1 MVSMN
6 KILTVVIFTAVI
18 SIPMSLGLQEAFAGT
33 AVDIEPVGTITIL
46 ATCGT
51 DATGTIA
58 YTSLNVGSTTNNA
71 NEQIIVIENTGN
83 RNVDVIVS
91 ATDWTNQASP
101 FQQIMLAGVTHY
113 SIVDDTAYGT
123 QTTMLKTGV
132 GTTDVVVGLT
142 PQSFESVFH
151 KVSIVLVAAA
161 STFQAT
167 AVQTETF
174 AFDCPA

>member
-1 MVSMN
+1 MN
-6 KILTVVIFTAVI
+6 KILTVVIFSAVF

-33 AVDIEPVGTITIL
+33 STEFAPVGTVTIL

-58 YTSLNVGSTTNNA
+58 YPSLNVGSTTTNGD
-71 NEQIIVIENTGN
+71 EQIIVIENTGN

-91 ATDWTNQASP
+91 ATDWENAASP
-101 FQQIMLAGVTHY
+101 FQQIMLAGVTHF

-123 QTTMLKTGV
+123 QTIMPKTGV
-132 GTTDVVVGLT
+132 STENVVSGLT
-142 PQSFESVFH
+142 PQSTENVFH

-167 AVQTETF
+167 AEQTETF
-174 AFDCPA
+174 AFDCP

>member
-1 MVSMN
+1 MKNMN
-6 KILTVVIFTAVI
+6 KILTLVIFAAVF

-33 AVDIEPVGTITIL
+33 DPDFVPVGTITIA
-46 ATCGT
+46 ATCGV
-51 DATGTIA
+51 DETGTIA
-58 YTSLNVGSTTNNA
+58 YVSLNVGGTTTNTD
-71 NEQIIVIENTGN
+71 EQIISIENTGN

-113 SIVDDTAYGT
+113 STTDDTAYGS
-123 QTTMLKTGV
+123 QTTMT
-132 GTTDVVVGLT
+132 LT
-142 PQSFESVFH
+142 PATTNVVSGQIPQSTVEVFH
-151 KVSIVLVAAA
+151 KVSVVLVAAA

-174 AFDCPA
+174 AFDCP